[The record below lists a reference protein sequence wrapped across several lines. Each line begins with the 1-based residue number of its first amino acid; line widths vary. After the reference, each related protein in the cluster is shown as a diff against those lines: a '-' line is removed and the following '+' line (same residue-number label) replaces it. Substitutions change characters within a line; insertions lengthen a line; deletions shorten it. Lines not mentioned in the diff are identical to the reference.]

1 MGALK
6 MEQPT
11 IIMSKLTPPLASSF
25 YMRRSSLIKKLKTKD
40 HQKLTL
46 LHSGAGFGKSS
57 ALAQYYADSKE
68 LFSWYT
74 VTEEDD
80 DILPFLRHLIQSIQK
95 VIPTFGE
102 SLMERE
108 LLSMYPKETELI
120 HWYSLFSNELSRID
134 ETFSIVL
141 DDYHLVDH
149 VFSINYIVEKIIEF
163 LPPKIHLVV
172 ASRIR
177 PKWSILLKLKLKGQL
192 VEITEVDFIFTE
204 EEIQVFF
211 EDYFD
216 KTISMEEAA
225 EILRLTEGWAIAIH
239 LIAMQLVENK
249 KQITKLGDPLLKDLF
264 TYLSEEVFLFMPES
278 DQQSLLN
285 FSIFPMFT
293 KQEISDFY
301 GEQEAKNLERLA
313 NSHAFIQP
321 LAEPNT
327 FRFHALFQQFLETK
341 WSQKSRQTFY
351 KTHKKAANL
360 FKEQNNVVQALHH
373 AVKSNDEIFLGE
385 MLISFANYMVKAGQF
400 DWLLDLLQDHVSIET
415 RNHFYELFFYE
426 GECHRYRAFY
436 EKARV
441 AYEACLEIAMDKQDI
456 LFISRANAG
465 LAHIYLDTIQPAFAK
480 VYLEE
485 AVKWAD
491 KSKEIQ
497 STERL
502 FLKRLLAENL
512 VNLGKANEANEWVK
526 NEQLDANLLKEGN
539 LDARILLRTGLLNQA
554 QYLLEHRT
562 ADEVSLPDS
571 HRETDV
577 LLSFI
582 YSLTGQLD
590 AAMRSANKGIET
602 GIREQ
607 SGFVEAVGWIR
618 KGHAE
623 FLASSFDLETPENY
637 YRKAIQRMDELNVA
651 RAKAEP
657 YMGLALVKSRQGQF
671 LEAISYGE
679 KGLRETDKGKDYWLS
694 AYILLCLTIIYFEH
708 QQFERAIQV
717 GKEANALFANSG
729 DVYGEMIAHYW
740 LIRIYDQLGQQDLWG
755 QHAQIFA
762 ALCVR
767 NNFFF
772 FLQSKTVF
780 GPADIQINYPLFQKL
795 CKLQLN
801 NDPLQTIA
809 KRLSIQP
816 TIIYPGYQ
824 LSLQLLG
831 PFSLFKGNEELS
843 DRKWQRDKS
852 KELLTYLYLQK
863 GRFVPKE
870 ELMQALWSKSDEKTM
885 DRDFKV
891 TLNSL
896 LKVIE
901 PDRKA
906 REESYFIDRKQ
917 SMYRLNPVAVIK
929 SDLETFQKLTDQGVD
944 EKNPFICKELLLKAV
959 KLYRGELVEDKPTL
973 EWISHEREKAQQ
985 QYIHV
990 LERLAQT
997 STRLKEFEQTIYW
1010 AEKLIKIDPT
1020 WEEAYRLLMFACY
1033 QMQNRSLAV
1042 KWYERCVTVLKTE
1055 LNINPMNTTIQM
1067 YEMITSYG

>member
-1 MGALK
+1 MK
-6 MEQPT
+6 QPT
-11 IIMSKLTPPLASSF
+11 IIMSKLTPPIASSF
-25 YMRRSSLIKKLKTKD
+25 YMRRSSLIKKLKTSD

-57 ALAQYYADSKE
+57 ALAQYYSDSKE

-74 VTEEDD
+74 ITEEDD

-102 SLMERE
+102 SFMERDM
-108 LLSMYPKETELI
+108 LSMYPKEAELI
-120 HWYSLFSNELSRID
+120 HWYSQFSNELSRIN

-192 VEITEVDFIFTE
+192 VEITETDFMFSE

-216 KTISMEEAA
+216 KQITAQEAND
-225 EILRLTEGWAIAIH
+225 ILNLTEGWAIAIH
-239 LIAMQLVENK
+239 LIAMQLGEHK
-249 KQITKLGDPLLKDLF
+249 QQITKLGDPLLKDLF
-264 TYLSEEVFLFMPES
+264 TYLSEEVFLLMSEI

-293 KQEISDFY
+293 TQEISDFY
-301 GEQEAKNLERLA
+301 GEQEAKSLERLA
-313 NSHAFIQP
+313 TSHAFIQP
-321 LAEPNT
+321 LAEPNA

-341 WSQKSRQTFY
+341 WLQKAQQTFY
-351 KTHKKAANL
+351 KTHKKAANY
-360 FKEQNNVVQALHH
+360 FKEQNNVVQVLHH
-373 AVKSNDEIFLGE
+373 AVKSNDELFLGE
-385 MLISFANYMVKAGQF
+385 MLVSYANYMVKAGQF
-400 DWLLDLLQDHVSIET
+400 DWLLDLLKEHLSAET
-415 RNHFYELFFYE
+415 RKHYYELFFYE

-436 EKARV
+436 EKARI
-441 AYEACLEIAMDKQDI
+441 AYEACLEKAMDKQDI

-480 VYLEE
+480 AYLEE
-485 AVKWAD
+485 AVKWAEESE
-491 KSKEIQ
+491 KIQ
-497 STERL
+497 SSERL

-512 VNLGKANEANEWVK
+512 VNLGKANEAKEWVM
-526 NEQLDANLLKEGN
+526 NEQLDASLLKEGN
-539 LDARILLRTGLLNQA
+539 LDARILLRTGLLNEA
-554 QYLLEHRT
+554 QHLLEQRT

-571 HRETDV
+571 HRETEV

-582 YSLTGQLD
+582 YSLTGQQD
-590 AAMRSANKGIET
+590 AAMQSANKGIET

-623 FLASSFDLETPENY
+623 FLASTFDLEMPESY
-637 YRKAIQRMDELNVA
+637 YRKAIERMDELNVE

-657 YMGLALVKSRQGQF
+657 YMGLAIVKSRQGHFQ
-671 LEAISYGE
+671 EAISYGE
-679 KGLRETDKGKDYWLS
+679 NGLRETDKGKDYWLS
-694 AYILLCLTIIYFEH
+694 AYILLCLTIVYFEH
-708 QQFERAIQV
+708 KQFEPAIQV

-740 LIRIYDQLGQQDLWG
+740 LLCIYDQLGQQDLSI
-755 QHAQIFA
+755 QHAHSFA
-762 ALCVR
+762 ELCVK

-780 GPADIQINYPLFQKL
+780 GPVDIQINYPLFQKFST
-795 CKLQLN
+795 LQL
-801 NDPLQTIA
+801 DMAPLQTIA
-809 KRLSIQP
+809 ARLSIQP
-816 TIIYPGYQ
+816 TITYPGYQ

-831 PFSLFKGNEELS
+831 PFSLFMGNEEIS
-843 DRKWQRDKS
+843 DRNWQRDKS
-852 KELLTYLYLQK
+852 KELLIYLYLQK

-901 PDRKA
+901 PKRKA

-917 SMYRLNPVAVIK
+917 TMYRLNPAAPIK
-929 SDLETFQKLTDQGVD
+929 SDLDTFQKLADQGID
-944 EKNPFICKELLLKAV
+944 EKNPFICKELLWKAV
-959 KLYRGELVEDKPTL
+959 KLYRGELVEDKPAL

-997 STRLKEFEQTIYW
+997 STRLKEFDQTIYW
-1010 AEKLIKIDPT
+1010 AQKLLKIDPT

-1033 QMQNRSLAV
+1033 QLQNRSLAV

-1055 LNINPMNTTIQM
+1055 LNIEPMNTTMQM

>member
-1 MGALK
+1 
-6 MEQPT
+6 MEQLT
-11 IIMSKLTPPLASSF
+11 IIMSKLTPPIPSSF
-25 YMRRSSLIKKLKTKD
+25 YMRRSSLIKKLKTSN

-57 ALAQYYADSKE
+57 ALAQYYTDTKE
-68 LFSWYT
+68 MFSWYT
-74 VTEEDD
+74 ITEEDD
-80 DILPFLRHLIQSIQK
+80 DIFPFLRQLVHSIQK
-95 VIPTFGE
+95 IIPSFGE
-102 SLMERE
+102 NLMERD

-120 HWYSLFSNELSRID
+120 NWYSLFSNELSQID

-192 VEITEVDFIFTE
+192 AEITEADFVFSE
-204 EEIQVFF
+204 EEILVFF

-216 KTISMEEAA
+216 KKITTDEAA
-225 EILRLTEGWAIAIH
+225 EILKLTEGWAIAIH
-239 LIAMQLVENK
+239 LMAMQLVENN
-249 KQITKLGDPLLKDLF
+249 KQITKLDDPLLKDLF
-264 TYLSEEVFLFMPES
+264 TYLSEEVFLFMSEE

-293 KQEISDFY
+293 TKEISDFF
-301 GEQEAKNLERLA
+301 GELEAKNLERLA
-313 NSHAFIQP
+313 NSHAFIQT
-321 LAEPNT
+321 LGEPNAY
-327 FRFHALFQQFLETK
+327 RFHALFQQFLETK
-341 WSQKSRQTFY
+341 WLQKAPNNY
-351 KTHKKAANL
+351 YETHRKAANY
-360 FKEQNNVVQALHH
+360 FKEQNNVVQVLHH
-373 AVKSNDEIFLGE
+373 AVKTNDEIFLGE
-385 MLISFANYMVKAGQF
+385 MLISYANYMVKAGQF
-400 DWLLDLLQDHVSIET
+400 DWLLDLLKDNLSIET
-415 RNHFYELFFYE
+415 RKRFYVLFFYE

-436 EKARV
+436 EKARI
-441 AYEACLEIAMDKQDI
+441 AYETCLESAMDKQDI
-456 LFISRANAG
+456 LFISRANTG
-465 LAHIYLDTIQPAFAK
+465 LAHIYLDTIQPALAK
-480 VYLEE
+480 GYLEE
-485 AVKWAD
+485 AVRWAEE
-491 KSKEIQ
+491 SVEIN

-512 VNLGKANEANEWVK
+512 VNLGKANEAKEWVM
-526 NEQLDANLLKEGN
+526 NEQLDVTLLKEGN
-539 LDARILLRTGLLNQA
+539 LDARILLRTGLLNEA
-554 QYLLEHRT
+554 QHLLEHRT
-562 ADEVSLPDS
+562 GDEASLPDS
-571 HRETDV
+571 HRETEV

-590 AAMRSANKGIET
+590 AAMHSANKGIAM

-623 FLASSFDLETPENY
+623 FLASSFDLETPEKY

-657 YMGLALVKSRQGQF
+657 YMGLAIVKSRQGQF
-671 LEAISYGE
+671 EEAISYGE
-679 KGLRETDKGKDYWLS
+679 KGLRETDKGNDYWLS
-694 AYILLCLTIIYFEH
+694 AYILLCLTIVYFEH
-708 QQFERAIQV
+708 EQFETAIQV
-717 GKEANALFANSG
+717 GKEANALFTNSG

-740 LIRIYDQLGQQDLWG
+740 LICIYDQLEQDDLLID
-755 QHAQIFA
+755 HAQLFGE
-762 ALCVR
+762 LCVK

-801 NDPLQTIA
+801 NDVLQTIA
-809 KRLSIQP
+809 TRLSIQP
-816 TIIYPGYQ
+816 TIAYPGYQ

-831 PFSLFKGNEELS
+831 PFSLYMGNEEIS

-852 KELLTYLYLQK
+852 KELLVYLYLQK
-863 GRFVPKE
+863 SRFVPKE

-885 DRDFKV
+885 ERDFKV

-901 PDRKA
+901 PNRKA
-906 REESYFIDRKQ
+906 REDSYFIDRKQ
-917 SMYRLNPVAVIK
+917 SMYRLNPDAVLK
-929 SDLETFQKLTDQGVD
+929 SDLEIFQKLADQGIE
-944 EKNPFICKELLLKAV
+944 EKNPFICKELLVKAV

-973 EWISHEREKAQQ
+973 EWISHEREKVQQ

-997 STRLKEFEQTIYW
+997 STRLKEFDQTIYW
-1010 AEKLIKIDPT
+1010 AEKLIKIDST
-1020 WEEAYRLLMFACY
+1020 WEEAYRLLMFAFY
-1033 QMQNRSLAV
+1033 QLQNRSLAV

-1055 LNINPMNTTIQM
+1055 LNIEPMDTTIQM